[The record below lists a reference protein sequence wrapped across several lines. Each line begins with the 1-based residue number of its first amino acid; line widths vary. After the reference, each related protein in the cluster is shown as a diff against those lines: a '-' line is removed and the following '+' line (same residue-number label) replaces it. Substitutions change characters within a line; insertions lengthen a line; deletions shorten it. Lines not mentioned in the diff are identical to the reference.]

1 MKPLSKLVEIEQ
13 RIDNVQQA
21 LDLIT
26 ESQNVKAKQQA
37 LEKVYAVIRFILF
50 FSISLFI
57 SLIHFYGGW
66 GATTT
71 PTKTLILVTVCVI
84 CSLVIS
90 FTKPLIFVNF
100 KEEVYDKLL
109 NDFMKKC
116 HKEAQ
121 TRIPIDMPRLPE
133 GTIIDSNTGRLVNY
147 YEVVFGSD
155 AATHIHQP
163 TGYDYHVGGGKY

>member
-13 RIDNVQQA
+13 RIDSAQQA

-26 ESQNVKAKQQA
+26 ESQKLKDRQKA
-37 LEKVYAVIRFILF
+37 LEKVYEVIRFSLF
-50 FSISLFI
+50 FIVALFI

-71 PTKTLILVTVCVI
+71 STKTQILVVVCVI
-84 CSLVIS
+84 CGLIIH

-116 HKEAQ
+116 HREAQ
-121 TRIPIDMPRLPE
+121 TRIPVDMPRLPE
-133 GTIIDSNTGRLVNY
+133 SAVIDSDTGRLVNY
-147 YEVVFGSD
+147 YEAVFGCD
-155 AATHIHQP
+155 VARHIHQP
-163 TGYDYHVGGGKY
+163 TGYDYHVGGGQY